1 MENPFSWDYL
11 TSVPRSGEIFDLW
24 STALLVFF
32 AVAELAG
39 FVLYSRPQILWSR
52 RMLRVPSSRR
62 WGSIFLWIAS
72 LGFFFF
78 IVRWLQINPF
88 TFGERIWLFVMFLVL
103 LLATVMFALQL
114 RFESNSLAQEH
125 AAAQHARARGIH
137 GRRPPRRSRN
147 ARR

>member
-1 MENPFSWDYL
+1 MDNPFSWDYL
-11 TSVPRSGEIFDLW
+11 TSVPRPGDIFDAW

-39 FVLYSRPQILWSR
+39 FVLYSRPQLLWSR
-52 RMLRVPSSRR
+52 RRLRVPSSRR
-62 WGSIFLWIAS
+62 WGSIFMWIAS

-78 IVRWLQINPF
+78 VVRWLQINPF
-88 TFGERIWLFVMFLVL
+88 TFGERIWLFLMFLTLLVALIVFVL
-103 LLATVMFALQL
+103 QV
-114 RFESNSLAQEH
+114 RFESMALAHEH
-125 AAAQHARARGIH
+125 ASAQHARARGVH